1 MSETESVAGPQEGT
15 EQPVPAPAEG
25 TQPAEAQPAPA
36 GAQPAEPAPE
46 PPAEEAKEE
55 QPPRQAWWQ
64 KRIDEITRAR
74 HEAERRADAAQRE
87 LERYRQPADP
97 NAPPGQQPPAPANL
111 TDAQIEERANFIAS
125 QREYQ
130 RSIARTIDAGNV
142 KYGEPAFNA
151 ACNTLASLGAN
162 ERPEFMQ
169 AVTELSNGADVLQH
183 LGAHPEIAAPL
194 MGLPPLRMAMELARL
209 ERQVTA
215 PPAPKPLSR
224 APAPIAPIEGGVS
237 QAEPDIYDPNIS
249 TERFIA
255 LRNKQENARRGRG

>member
-1 MSETESVAGPQEGT
+1 VLAP
-15 EQPVPAPAEG
+15 PPPAP
-25 TQPAEAQPAPA
+25 
-36 GAQPAEPAPE
+36 
-46 PPAEEAKEE
+46 
-55 QPPRQAWWQ
+55 
-64 KRIDEITRAR
+64 
-74 HEAERRADAAQRE
+74 
-87 LERYRQPADP
+87 
-97 NAPPGQQPPAPANL
+97 PANL
-111 TDAQIEERANFIAS
+111 TDAQIEERANFIAF

-130 RSIARTIDAGNV
+130 KSVARTIDAGNV

-194 MGLPPLRMAMELARL
+194 MHLPPLRMAMELARL
-209 ERQVTA
+209 ERQVTT
-215 PPAPKPLSR
+215 PPPPKPLSR
-224 APAPIAPIEGGVS
+224 APVPIAPIEGGVS

-255 LRNKQENARRGRG
+255 LRNKQEAARRGR

>member
-1 MSETESVAGPQEGT
+1 MSETETAGAPPEGV

-25 TQPAEAQPAPA
+25 AQTPETPTAPA
-36 GAQPAEPAPE
+36 AAEPAEPAPA
-46 PPAEEAKEE
+46 PAEEPKDET
-55 QPPRQAWWQ
+55 PPKQAWWQ

-74 HEAERRADAAQRE
+74 HDAERRAEAAQRE
-87 LERYRQPADP
+87 LDQYRRPADP
-97 NAPPGQQPPAPANL
+97 NAPQPGQPPAPANL

-130 RSIARTIDAGNV
+130 RSVARTIDAGNV

-162 ERPEFMQ
+162 EQPAFMQ
-169 AVTELSNGADVLQH
+169 AVSELDNGADVLQH
-183 LGAHPEIAAPL
+183 LGTHPEVAARF
-194 MGLPPLRMAMELARL
+194 MGMPPVRMAMELARL
-209 ERQVTA
+209 EGKITA
-215 PPAPKPLSR
+215 PAPAKPLSR

-255 LRNKQENARRGRG
+255 LRNKQEAARRGR